1 MPLIKEKRKKRGRKV
16 QLNALG
22 RASQLITIQGNKKAA
37 ENIAQVR
44 LQICSSGDTIL
55 QLFMS
60 SFYNITS

>member
-44 LQICSSGDTIL
+44 LQICSSDTTL

-60 SFYNITS
+60 SFYNIT